1 MTVYFIALY
10 YPFESTFEPLK
21 AAIGRWV
28 KLRARSVKSKT
39 FADEVWFSLQLDLF
53 PSNLM
58 CSVCVCWVQD
68 TFKER
73 MVSVI

>member
-53 PSNLM
+53 PL
-58 CSVCVCWVQD
+58 
-68 TFKER
+68 
-73 MVSVI
+73 